1 MRNLKNLISI
11 LLLLFTFA
19 FSKGLNNIPDIVT
32 PKWLK
37 SHYND
42 PHLVIIDVRDSSAYK
57 KGHLK
62 NAVNLPAFKYLFDIH
77 NQYKMPKLNILQKTF
92 SNAGIDA
99 NSHIVVYGN
108 NELIWAA
115 RFYWLA
121 KVLGCNQVG
130 LLSVGYGNWEKGYL
144 PTTKKIYKPKPAN
157 FIPRINNS
165 IIETKLSTLL
175 AIGKDVIIDG
185 RPPAYYKGLK
195 SHAKRYGHIP
205 MALNYPG
212 SGNYRIT
219 SKGSVIKS
227 LKKLEKLYHNLPK
240 NQKIILYCEDGA
252 DAAMN
257 FLILK
262 KLGYKVS
269 VYDGSWLEWGN
280 DSKLPVE
287 K

>member
-1 MRNLKNLISI
+1 MKNIKLVLFIFFNIYAFCGELRSI
-11 LLLLFTFA
+11 
-19 FSKGLNNIPDIVT
+19 PEIVT

-42 PHLVIIDVRDSSAYK
+42 PHLVIIDVRSYRTYK

-62 NAVNLPAFKYLFDIH
+62 NAVNLPTFKYLFDVENH
-77 NQYKMPKLNILQKTF
+77 YKMPKLNTLQKTF
-92 SNAGIDA
+92 SNAGIDI

-108 NELIWAA
+108 DELIWAA

-121 KVLGCNQVG
+121 KVLGCNDVG
-130 LLSVGYGNWEKGYL
+130 VLNVGYGNWKKGYL
-144 PTTKKIYKPKPAN
+144 PITKEIYKPKPTD

-175 AIGKDVIIDG
+175 SIGKYIIIDG
-185 RPPAYYKGLK
+185 RPPSYYKGLK
-195 SHAKRYGHIP
+195 SHAKRFGHIP
-205 MALNYPG
+205 TAINYPG
-212 SGNYRIT
+212 SGNYRVT
-219 SKGSVIKS
+219 SYGGAIKS
-227 LKKLEKLYHNLPK
+227 IKKLKELYHNLPK
-240 NQKIILYCEDGA
+240 NKKIILYCEDGA

-257 FLILK
+257 FLVLK

-280 DSKLPVE
+280 DFKLPVE